1 MANDNL
7 DVICPMITPF
17 DEDAKPSREN
27 LKVFLDDMRE
37 FGIKKIFPLG
47 SNGLFNLMTMDQ
59 KKEFTKMISEEASD
73 FEVLLGV
80 GSQNTAEMLE
90 MAKYAEDLGFGKIV
104 AQPTY
109 YNKAEQSW
117 MIKHYESIADVYS
130 GKIYVYNIPQFTGSR
145 IEIETM
151 KTIVEN
157 IPQVEG
163 IKDSSGDIRFF
174 NEVADTF
181 AGKLRIYQGQD
192 DLLLQS
198 LSAGA
203 VGGVCGSTN
212 INPLVTE
219 VYKNF
224 AKGDYETASKIQITF
239 NRFFRMMNEYPFP
252 VMVYTAFYKKH
263 NIKGKLPLPITTMSK
278 VVESKINDILNFMT
292 HYDE

>member
-1 MANDNL
+1 
-7 DVICPMITPF
+7 
-17 DEDAKPSREN
+17 
-27 LKVFLDDMRE
+27 
-37 FGIKKIFPLG
+37 
-47 SNGLFNLMTMDQ
+47 
-59 KKEFTKMISEEASD
+59 
-73 FEVLLGV
+73 
-80 GSQNTAEMLE
+80 
-90 MAKYAEDLGFGKIV
+90 
-104 AQPTY
+104 
-109 YNKAEQSW
+109 
-117 MIKHYESIADVYS
+117 
-130 GKIYVYNIPQFTGSR
+130 VYNIPQFTGSR